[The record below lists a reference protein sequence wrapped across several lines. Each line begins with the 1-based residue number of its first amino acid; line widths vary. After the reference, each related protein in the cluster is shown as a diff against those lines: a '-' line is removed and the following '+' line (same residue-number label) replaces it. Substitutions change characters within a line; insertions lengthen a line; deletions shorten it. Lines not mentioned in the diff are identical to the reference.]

1 MSIDTSDLLDLLES
15 DEKPFASV
23 EETKPTQSNY
33 SSSSSNESSYKKDN
47 YKKNKVDLWGD
58 PNIEPVKLDRSILS
72 SIGKYFAIVQYKGK
86 EGVPNDVLEKMLSA
100 SKVFMKSGFV
110 LRFNGETEGFNT
122 KILDI
127 DIARV
132 ETYLPW
138 KTFNKDNISLTPK
151 MVRPNEEAYHV
162 AAYYHKK
169 FKELPNSARA
179 ILARDVHVLLGENVK
194 NPIKLLLCYSSDG
207 AESIKEINF
216 KVTGYISFSIMIC
229 DAMGIPVF
237 NMGKKDALSRLVEF
251 VKTLD

>member
-1 MSIDTSDLLDLLES
+1 MSIDTTDLLDLLDS
-15 DEKPFASV
+15 DEKPFKEA
-23 EETKPTQSNY
+23 EEKATHSGTSN
-33 SSSSSNESSYKKDN
+33 SNESSYKKDS

-58 PNIEPVKLDRSILS
+58 PTIEPIKLDRSKLA
-72 SIGKYFAIVQYKGK
+72 SIGKYFAIVQYKGTD
-86 EGVPNDVLEKMLSA
+86 GVPDDVLDKMLSI
-100 SKVFMKSGFV
+100 SKVLMKSGFM

-151 MVRPNEEAYHV
+151 MVRPNEDAYHT

-216 KVTGYISFSIMIC
+216 KVTGYIGFSIMIC

-237 NMGKKDALSRLVEF
+237 NLGKKDAVSRLVEYI
-251 VKTLD
+251 KTLD